1 MRAGRLD
8 RLITIQRKTVTSS
21 DSGDVVETWTT
32 LIERRA
38 AGYRPLRGDE
48 RFTGEQLVGTEQ
60 VEFRI
65 RYSLNVADLSQRDRI
80 VYPALAD
87 ESPENVPQT
96 RYVFDILGVNEIGR
110 REGLLVTA
118 LRRADA
124 IVEESSAVPSSALIF
139 SLPANSGYLALIE
152 DI

>member
-8 RLITIQRKTVTSS
+8 RLITIQRKTVTTS
-21 DSGDVVETWTT
+21 DSGAAVETWST

-65 RYSLNVADLSQRDRI
+65 RYSSNVADLSQRDRI

-87 ESPENVPQT
+87 ESPEDEPETKNI
-96 RYVFDILGVNEIGR
+96 YDILAVNEIGR
-110 REGLLVTA
+110 REGLQIVTQ
-118 LRRADA
+118 RRADA
-124 IVEESSAVPSSALIF
+124 TP
-139 SLPANSGYLALIE
+139 
-152 DI
+152 

>member
-8 RLITIQRKTVTSS
+8 RLITIQRKSSTSS

-38 AGYRPLRGDE
+38 AGYRPLKGEEWVGDDQII
-48 RFTGEQLVGTEQ
+48 GAEQ

-65 RYSLNVADLSQRDRI
+65 RWSTNVADLSQRDRI

-87 ESPENVPQT
+87 ESPEDEPDN
-96 RYVFDILGVNEIGR
+96 RNIYNILAIHEVGR
-110 REGLLVTA
+110 REGLLIVTQ
-118 LRRADA
+118 RRSDA
-124 IVEESSAVPSSALIF
+124 TT
-139 SLPANSGYLALIE
+139 
-152 DI
+152 